1 MVQYVADFNLK
12 KLRKEFEKID
22 TTQDGFL
29 SKKEIIHG
37 IKRSGMNLCDES
49 IEEIAKSLDY
59 DEDQRINYD
68 HFLAATVP
76 LSKLLSNEN
85 LSDAFSW
92 IDHN

>member
-1 MVQYVADFNLK
+1 
-12 KLRKEFEKID
+12 
-22 TTQDGFL
+22 
-29 SKKEIIHG
+29 
-37 IKRSGMNLCDES
+37 MNLCDES